1 MVEIEI
7 DINESVEQ
15 NAEFYYEKAKKA
27 KSKIAGTKK
36 IIEEQ
41 KIALSRLEKD
51 KEKILKQIEEEEIKD
66 SEKKKLKERK
76 KEWYEKFRWFFTSD
90 KHLVVGGRDATT
102 NDIIVK
108 KHMDKND
115 LVFHTESPGSPFF
128 VVKDGK
134 NISPEIKE
142 EVAIATACYSKAWK
156 LSIAATQVF
165 CVFPEQVSQTPM
177 SGEYLGKGA
186 FMIYGKKEF
195 FNVELKLA
203 IGITKDGAIMGG
215 SEASVKANC
224 EKYVNIVLGNEKP
237 SDIAKKVQYK
247 LGGDLDEILRTLPA
261 GGCNL
266 GK

>member
-1 MVEIEI
+1 MVEIEL
-7 DINESVEQ
+7 DINKSVEQ
-15 NAEFYYEKAKKA
+15 NAEFYYNRAKKA
-27 KSKIAGTKK
+27 KAKIQGIQK
-36 IIEEQ
+36 ILQEQ

-51 KEKILKQIEEEEIKD
+51 KDKILKQIEVEDIRD
-66 SEKKKLKERK
+66 SEKQKLKERK

-134 NISPEIKE
+134 NISKEMKE

-156 LSIAATQVF
+156 LSIAATEVF
-165 CVFPEQVSQTPM
+165 CVFAEQVSQTPM

-195 FNVELKLA
+195 FHPELKLA
-203 IGITKDGAIMGG
+203 VGITKEGAIMGG
-215 SEASVKANC
+215 SEASIKANC

-237 SDIAKKVQYK
+237 SDIAKKVQFK
-247 LGGDLDEILRTLPA
+247 LGGDLDEILRTLPS

-266 GK
+266 KK